1 MEGERVIVEILAVG
15 VMNHGPSTV
24 ECPNRE
30 FAGWDF
36 RGRPNKSS
44 SPLLRSQF
52 LEMFYTP
59 FTTRVK
65 ISRPRSDTPVSK

>member
-24 ECPNRE
+24 ERPNRE
-30 FAGWDF
+30 FASWDF

-52 LEMFYTP
+52 VEMFHSPLCFAGSCYA
-59 FTTRVK
+59 R
-65 ISRPRSDTPVSK
+65 